1 VLSFEYTIKR
11 KIIVMKVMALIE
23 RGNDGSY
30 GVYVD
35 LEDKTLNYGII
46 GDGKTVKEAID
57 DFYNSYK
64 EMKELYKS
72 ENKHFKEAEF
82 EFKYDT
88 ASFLSYYSNVLSL
101 AGLVRLTGIAQG
113 QLSHYV
119 TGRRKPSQKT
129 VQKIEKSLHK
139 FADEISQVQLV

>member
-1 VLSFEYTIKR
+1 
-11 KIIVMKVMALIE
+11 MKTKAFIE

-35 LEDKTLNYGII
+35 LEDNTLNYGII
-46 GDGKTVKEAID
+46 GEGKTSKEAVD

-64 EMKELYKS
+64 EMKELYAS
-72 ENKHFKEAEF
+72 ENKHFEEAEF

-101 AGLVRLTGIAQG
+101 AGLGRLTGIAQG

-119 TGRRKPSQKT
+119 TGKRKPSPKT
-129 VQKIEKSLHK
+129 VQKIEKSLHE
-139 FADEISQVQLV
+139 FAAEIAQVQLMS

>member
-1 VLSFEYTIKR
+1 
-11 KIIVMKVMALIE
+11 MKVKAFIE

-35 LEDKTLNYGII
+35 LEDSTLNYGII
-46 GDGKTVKEAID
+46 GEGKTSKEAAD

-64 EMKELYKS
+64 EMKELYAS
-72 ENKHFKEAEF
+72 ENKHFEEAEF

-101 AGLVRLTGIAQG
+101 AGLGRLTGIAQG

-119 TGRRKPSQKT
+119 TGKRKPSPKT
-129 VQKIEKSLHK
+129 VQKIEKSLHE
-139 FADEISQVQLV
+139 FAAEIAQVQLLSDHRS

>member
-1 VLSFEYTIKR
+1 
-11 KIIVMKVMALIE
+11 MKVKALIE

-57 DFYNSYK
+57 DFNNSYK
-64 EMKELYKS
+64 EMHELYKS
-72 ENKHFKEAEF
+72 ENKYFKETEF
-82 EFKYDT
+82 VFKYDT
-88 ASFLSYYSNVLSL
+88 ASFLAYYSNILSL
-101 AGLVRLTGIAQG
+101 AGLGRLTGIAQG

-129 VQKIEKSLHK
+129 VLKIEKSLHK
-139 FADEISQVQLV
+139 FAEEISQVQLV